1 MCGYYCIVS
10 SDQINLDSSI
20 KSLDLI
26 SHRGPD
32 SQKYF
37 LNDQRNVFMGF
48 NRLSILD
55 LRSEA
60 DQPMIDEESQRII
73 IFNGEIYNHH
83 EIRKFLIEKNY
94 SFKTTS
100 DTEVLL
106 KAYDFWKEDLL
117 EWLEGMFS
125 FVIHDPVKNNIF
137 LQGTELERNR
147 FFIYTIKKVFIFV
160 QKLNLYIRTLEKKI
174 YRLMG

>member
-1 MCGYYCIVS
+1 MCGYYCIDS
-10 SDQINLDSSI
+10 SDQINLDKSI

-37 LNDQRNVFMGF
+37 LNNQRRVFMGF

-60 DQPMIDEESQRII
+60 DQPMNDEESQRII
-73 IFNGEIYNHH
+73 VFNGEIYNHD
-83 EIRKFLIEKNY
+83 EVRRGTIDKNY

-106 KAYDFWKEDLL
+106 KAYIFWK
-117 EWLEGMFS
+117 
-125 FVIHDPVKNNIF
+125 
-137 LQGTELERNR
+137 R
-147 FFIYTIKKVFIFV
+147 FA
-160 QKLNLYIRTLEKKI
+160 
-174 YRLMG
+174 

>member
-10 SDQINLDSSI
+10 SEKIDLDTSI

-37 LNDQRNVFMGF
+37 LNDQRSIFMGF

-73 IFNGEIYNHH
+73 IFNC
-83 EIRKFLIEKNY
+83 
-94 SFKTTS
+94 
-100 DTEVLL
+100 
-106 KAYDFWKEDLL
+106 
-117 EWLEGMFS
+117 
-125 FVIHDPVKNNIF
+125 
-137 LQGTELERNR
+137 
-147 FFIYTIKKVFIFV
+147 
-160 QKLNLYIRTLEKKI
+160 
-174 YRLMG
+174 

>member
-1 MCGYYCIVS
+1 MCGYYCIIS
-10 SDQINLDSSI
+10 SDQINPDKSI

-37 LNDQRNVFMGF
+37 LNDQRCVFMGF

-73 IFNGEIYNHH
+73 IFNGEIYNHN
-83 EIRKFLIEKNY
+83 EVRKFLIEKNY
-94 SFKTTS
+94 TFKTTS

-117 EWLEGMFS
+117 ERLEGMFS
-125 FVIHDPVKNNIF
+125 FVIYDPIKNNIF
-137 LQGTELERNR
+137 
-147 FFIYTIKKVFIFV
+147 FASIFG
-160 QKLNLYIRTLEKKI
+160 KI
-174 YRLMG
+174 FL

>member
-1 MCGYYCIVS
+1 MCGIVGVF
-10 SDQINLDSSI
+10 NLNKNKVDIELLESMVGE
-20 KSLDLI
+20 I

-37 LNDQRNVFMGF
+37 LNNQRRVFMGF

-60 DQPMIDEESQRII
+60 DQPMNDEESQRII
-73 IFNGEIYNHH
+73 VFNGEIYNHD
-83 EIRKFLIEKNY
+83 EVRKFLIDKNY

-117 EWLEGMFS
+117 EKLEGMFS
-125 FVIHDPVKNNIF
+125 FAIHDPIKNNIIAA
-137 LQGTELERNR
+137 N
-147 FFIYTIKKVFIFV
+147 KVVTFASKIAVLDFV
-160 QKLNLYIRTLEKKI
+160 
-174 YRLMG
+174 